1 MDSFANIS
9 QKIIEFT
16 TLPYVQEIKK
26 TGVFAFLM
34 AGAQATSSAILVNT
48 IPSQNFYQ
56 FFYRSTFI
64 SSCLGG
70 MQASMKNSTRLV
82 GLCNKV
88 SGMRKLHNFA
98 STYINCKGTPAMEF
112 FYEFR

>member
-1 MDSFANIS
+1 LVWFLIKAPSLSETETQIMDSFANIS

-48 IPSQNFYQ
+48 IPSQNFY
-56 FFYRSTFI
+56 
-64 SSCLGG
+64 
-70 MQASMKNSTRLV
+70 
-82 GLCNKV
+82 
-88 SGMRKLHNFA
+88 
-98 STYINCKGTPAMEF
+98 
-112 FYEFR
+112 